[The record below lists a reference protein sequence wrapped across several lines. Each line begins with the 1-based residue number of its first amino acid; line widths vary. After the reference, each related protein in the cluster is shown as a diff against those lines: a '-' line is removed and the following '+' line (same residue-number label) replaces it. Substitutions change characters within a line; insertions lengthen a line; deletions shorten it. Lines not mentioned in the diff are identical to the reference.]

1 MLKYVIR
8 VVLLPSHS
16 RTGKFHLP
24 FCSDTATFCT
34 FMEADQQVRPTD
46 FFARHP
52 VFRYDE
58 FVAAHAG
65 PGGRSRQ
72 TSASVLKQHVAAG
85 NLIHVRRGLYAAVPR
100 GVARESFGVDPYLLA
115 TKLAEDA
122 VVAYHAALQF
132 HARAYS
138 FWNRFHYLTR
148 VRQRRF
154 AFHDLEFVPVQAPAV
169 LRSRPDLGGGAVEHR
184 HAGGLARVATLE
196 RTLVDVLDAP
206 DRSGGWEE
214 VWRSLEMVEFFD
226 LDVVLDYTRMVGS
239 ALTAARVGFF
249 LEQHREALMVEERH
263 LESLR
268 DLAPVQPRYL
278 DARRERGKLVANWNL
293 VVPERILSRAWSEV
307 R

>member
-1 MLKYVIR
+1 
-8 VVLLPSHS
+8 
-16 RTGKFHLP
+16 
-24 FCSDTATFCT
+24 
-34 FMEADQQVRPTD
+34 MEANQQVKPTD

-65 PGGRSRQ
+65 PGRRRRQ
-72 TSASVLKQHVAAG
+72 TSASVLKQHVASG
-85 NLIHVRRGLYAAVPR
+85 SLVHIRRGLYASVPR
-100 GVARESFGVDPYLLA
+100 GVAPESLEVDPYLLA

-132 HARAYS
+132 HGKAYS
-138 FWNRFHYLTR
+138 VWNRFHYLTR
-148 VRQRRF
+148 ARQRRF
-154 AFHDLEFVPVQAPAV
+154 AFRNLEFVPVQARAV
-169 LRSRPDLGGGAVEHR
+169 LRSRPDLGGGTGEHR
-184 HAGGLARVATLE
+184 HAGGLARATTLD
-196 RTLVDVLDAP
+196 RTLVDILDAP

-226 LDVVLDYTRMVGS
+226 LDVVLDYTRMLGS

-249 LEQHREALMVEERH
+249 LEQNRESLMVEERH

-268 DLAPVQPRYL
+268 DLAPAQPRYL
-278 DARRERGKLVANWNL
+278 DARREPGKLARNWNL
-293 VVPERILSRAWSEV
+293 VVPERILARAWADV